1 MGEAAGKP
9 PQIKGLNTNAHA
21 HLYPTLQPY
30 RL

>member
-9 PQIKGLNTNAHA
+9 PQIKGLNTNVHA
-21 HLYPTLQPY
+21 RLYLTLQPY